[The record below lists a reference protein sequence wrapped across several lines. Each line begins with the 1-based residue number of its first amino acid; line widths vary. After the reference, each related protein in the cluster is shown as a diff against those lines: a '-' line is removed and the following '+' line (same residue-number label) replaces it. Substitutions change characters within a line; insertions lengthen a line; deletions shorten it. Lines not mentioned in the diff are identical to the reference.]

1 MSSQVTDPE
10 KCLYLF
16 IIGLSLFVIYLLVR
30 RDRKEFK
37 AELKK
42 EIIEEIKRELKI

>member
-16 IIGLSLFVIYLLVR
+16 IIVLSLFVIYLLVR
-30 RDRKEFK
+30 RDRQDFK
-37 AELKK
+37 ADLKK
-42 EIIEEIKRELKI
+42 EIIEEIKKHLKI